1 MDTIIGLG
9 SAGCNIAE
17 KFAEYPQ
24 YKIIK
29 IDSERR
35 PFDWLNKDFKLLPK
49 QDTPEEYE
57 SNCPFFD
64 DMIEESGDDILF
76 VVGGGGKIS
85 GASLRLLQ
93 QLREKK
99 VSILYIQP
107 DTDLLAKTAKMQE
120 RLAYN
125 VLQQYARSA
134 ALERIYL
141 VRNTD
146 IEAILGDISITEYYD
161 KINDFLVSAIHM
173 TNIFRHT
180 DPVASNFEDLSP
192 ICRISTFGMVNLET
206 GEESLFFPLKF
217 PREKLYYYAINE
229 ESLREDRALHK
240 KIMQQ
245 IKSKIGNEEISVT
258 YGIYSTEYENDYVY
272 LVSNASFVQE

>member
-1 MDTIIGLG
+1 MDTVIGLG

-17 KFAEYPQ
+17 KFADYPQ

-35 PFDWLNKDFKLLPK
+35 AFDWLNKDFKLIPK
-49 QDTPEEYE
+49 QSSPEAYE
-57 SNCPFFD
+57 EHCPFLD
-64 DMIEESGDDILF
+64 DMIEESGEDILF
-76 VVGGGGKIS
+76 IIGGGGKIS
-85 GASLRLLQ
+85 GAALRLLQ

-99 VSILYIQP
+99 ISILYIQP

-120 RLAYN
+120 RLVYG

-134 ALERIYL
+134 ILERIYL
-141 VRNTD
+141 VKNTA
-146 IEAILGDISITEYYD
+146 IEAILGDVSITEYHD
-161 KINDFLVSAIHM
+161 KINDFLASAMHM
-173 TNIFRHT
+173 TNIFKHT
-180 DPVASNFEDLSP
+180 DPVTSNFEDLNP
-192 ICRISTFGMVNLET
+192 VCRISTFGMVNLET

-229 ESLREDRALHK
+229 ESLREDKALHK
-240 KIMQQ
+240 KIVQQ
-245 IKSKIGNEEISVT
+245 IKSKIDNKEISVT